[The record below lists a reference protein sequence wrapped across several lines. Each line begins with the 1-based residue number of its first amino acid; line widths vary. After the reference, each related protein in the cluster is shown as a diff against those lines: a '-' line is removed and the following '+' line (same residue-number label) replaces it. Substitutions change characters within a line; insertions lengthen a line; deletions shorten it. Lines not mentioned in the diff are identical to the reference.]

1 MFCFISLYII
11 IQYNKQSYDI
21 YNAFITAA
29 LVLLIET
36 TMIAVGVTY
45 ITDYCPSIKQQ
56 PKPHYHICVF
66 FVLPFPFFRWF
77 FRIVIERGMHASIES
92 IRDACIRMLFIYR
105 TGNKSSAQYM
115 YELYSRKRMKGNRY
129 RRTMTTA
136 VARMN

>member
-1 MFCFISLYII
+1 MP
-11 IQYNKQSYDI
+11 
-21 YNAFITAA
+21 ITAV
-29 LVLLIET
+29 LVLLIEA
-36 TMIAVGVTY
+36 TMIAIGVAY

-56 PKPHYHICVF
+56 PKPHSYV
-66 FVLPFPFFRWF
+66 V
-77 FRIVIERGMHASIES
+77 
-92 IRDACIRMLFIYR
+92 YR

>member
-1 MFCFISLYII
+1 MIFTMP
-11 IQYNKQSYDI
+11 
-21 YNAFITAA
+21 ITAV
-29 LVLLIET
+29 LVLLIEA
-36 TMIAVGVTY
+36 TMIAIGVAY

-56 PKPHYHICVF
+56 PKPHSYV
-66 FVLPFPFFRWF
+66 V
-77 FRIVIERGMHASIES
+77 
-92 IRDACIRMLFIYR
+92 YR